1 MSLILTWSENSFIID
16 AHVTNE
22 ATTFKLTDKN
32 FYVPIVTLS
41 TQDNAKLLQQL
52 KSCFKRTINWNKNQ
66 SSITIQKQNRYVDYL
81 TGSSIQ
87 RINRLLL
94 YHLKMLLVEKVA
106 SNIILQEQKKGNI
119 VL

>member
-41 TQDNAKLLQQL
+41 TQDNAKLL
-52 KSCFKRTINWNKNQ
+52 
-66 SSITIQKQNRYVDYL
+66 
-81 TGSSIQ
+81 
-87 RINRLLL
+87 
-94 YHLKMLLVEKVA
+94 
-106 SNIILQEQKKGNI
+106 
-119 VL
+119 